1 MKKYLALAIILSLF
15 TGFALAQDPDG
26 VLVITAERLPS
37 IISQTAASITV
48 LEKEDLSTM
57 GDITSALR
65 SVVGTGVKQSGG
77 TASVATLSI
86 RNCSAS
92 QVLVLV
98 DGLPLTGAQM
108 PDQDFSIIPVE
119 QVERIEILKGPASSL
134 YGANAVGGVVNIIT
148 RKIEKPSTT
157 VKLGANSFKTYQS
170 NFLYET
176 WGEKFDW
183 SLAGSAS
190 KGQDHR
196 PDTEF
201 QKGNLWA
208 KIQMPLADMILTG
221 TFNHYQDDK
230 NIPTPPLNQGDPW
243 GRANQKDREE
253 RLTLNL
259 KADAFTANILY
270 RDYWQ
275 KYEGWSLSKHKNQG
289 FYIDGQYALTVAD
302 LPFLVGGDL
311 AFDKVESTNLGAE
324 AKQLL
329 RGGIFLQQKS
339 QLDLGL
345 MRTNLRYDYHPSFG
359 SYLSPSWNL
368 LMPID
373 EQISTWVGV
382 ARAFRAP
389 SMNDLYWEDPYS
401 YGNPELKPETATNGE
416 LGVRLTQRKL
426 SLELVAFARKV
437 EDLIDWMPT
446 GDPEMDPWMVDNYG
460 THLFYGLEV
469 TGTFKIVKSLSI
481 DCGYTLKEGK
491 NITSRTQTHYTPR
504 HTITGS
510 LQFISGLLTGQL
522 DGHFQS
528 KQIGKLL
535 VGTKNLPSR
544 TVLGCQLSY
553 PIGEGKIAL
562 RVDNLTDTKYEEQA
576 GYHMPPRHFSLSF
589 SQNF

>member
-15 TGFALAQDPDG
+15 TGFALAQGPDG

-157 VKLGANSFKTYQS
+157 VELAANSFKTYQG

-183 SLAGSAS
+183 ALAGSAS

-221 TFNHYQDDK
+221 TVNHFQDDK
-230 NIPTPPLNQGDPW
+230 NIPIPEDFGGGKGQ
-243 GRANQKDREE
+243 QKDRQD
-253 RLTLNL
+253 RLTVNL
-259 KADAFTANILY
+259 KGAAFTANLLY

-275 KYEGWSLSKHKNQG
+275 KYDASEHLNRALNV
-289 FYIDGQYALTVAD
+289 DGQYSLSLAG
-302 LPFLVGGDL
+302 LPFLIGGDL
-311 AFDKVESTNLGAE
+311 AFDEVESTNLGAE

-373 EQISTWVGV
+373 DQISTWVGI
-382 ARAFRAP
+382 AKAFRAP
-389 SMNDLYWEDPYS
+389 SMNELYWQEEGVSEWGPYS
-401 YGNPELKPETATNGE
+401 MYGDPNLKPETALNGE
-416 LGVRLTQRKL
+416 LGVRLTQKKQQ
-426 SLELVAFARKV
+426 LELVAFIRKV
-437 EDLIDWMPT
+437 QDLIAFRPVNGNYSESKANNQ
-446 GDPEMDPWMVDNYG
+446 GD
-460 THLFYGLEV
+460 HLFYGFEV
-469 TGTFKIVKSLSI
+469 TGNLKISHNLAAT
-481 DCGYTLKEGK
+481 CGYTYTEGQ
-491 NITSRTQTHYTPR
+491 NITDDTQALYTPK
-504 HTITGS
+504 HTATAG
-510 LQFISGLLTGQL
+510 LAFASGLLRGQI
-522 DGHFQS
+522 DGQFQS
-528 KQIGKLL
+528 EQLTGSYSIPR
-535 VGTKNLPSR
+535 LPSR
-544 TVLGCQLSY
+544 AVVGCQLSY
-553 PIGEGKIAL
+553 PVGQGKVTL
-562 RVDNLTDTKYEEQA
+562 RVDNLTDAKYQEVAMYE
-576 GYHMPPRHFSLSF
+576 MPPRHFSLSF